1 MILENEDIGLKV
13 EIDVA
18 LLDSMYSLSMRHFP
32 KEFGGVLIG
41 RYTEDMKTCIIEDII
56 PAKEYKS
63 SKYYFERG
71 RRGLSMKLK
80 AYYNRTPRLL
90 YVGEWHTHPD
100 MLAEPSETDKQA
112 MRELEAHDNVNI
124 TSPLLLI
131 MSNTKKGYT
140 YNCFVQHNKTIYT
153 YGKQD

>member
-1 MILENEDIGLKV
+1 MILLCANTGLKI
-13 EIDVA
+13 EITQE
-18 LLDSMYSLSMRHFP
+18 LLDRMYEAAMLHYPR
-32 KEFGGVLIG
+32 EFGGILIG
-41 RYTEDMKTCIIEDII
+41 MYTEDMKTCIISDFIA
-56 PAKEYKS
+56 AKEYKS
-63 SKYYFERG
+63 EKYYFERG

-80 AYYNRTPRLL
+80 AFYNQTPRLI

-112 MRELEAHDNVNI
+112 MIELEANDNVNI

-140 YNCFVQHNKTIYT
+140 FNCFVQHKKTIYT